1 MYRIEHC
8 KTMPL
13 NTFSPAFYF
22 CEKLHMN
29 DKNLY
34 KYLIDIRDE
43 QTNK

>member
-1 MYRIEHC
+1 MYGIEHC
-8 KTMPL
+8 KTMPF
-13 NTFSPAFYF
+13 TFPPAFCF